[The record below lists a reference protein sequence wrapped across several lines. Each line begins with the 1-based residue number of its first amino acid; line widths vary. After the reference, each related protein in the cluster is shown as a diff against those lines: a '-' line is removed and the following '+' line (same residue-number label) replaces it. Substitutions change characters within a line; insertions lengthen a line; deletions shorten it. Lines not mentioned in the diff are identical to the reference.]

1 MELEISTEGQ
11 TRSLNRAVAMT
22 VVVLSVFMAV
32 AKIKDD
38 NVVQAM
44 QAAKTDMVDS
54 WNEYQAA
61 RLKLHMMEQTSE
73 IIRITSGPSLS
84 AEVVAK
90 LAAIEGEK
98 QRYQT
103 RSDALSAK
111 AKSFE
116 AVYDGLNLHDDQ
128 FDLADAA
135 LAISLSLAA
144 VAALTSIW
152 WLLFISWGFGG
163 FGFVMGLAGFAG
175 WSLHPD
181 WLVAILT

>member
-1 MELEISTEGQ
+1 MELEISTEGAAK
-11 TRSLNRAVAMT
+11 TLNRAVAMT
-22 VVVLSVFMAV
+22 VVMLSVFMAV

-61 RLKLHMMEQTSE
+61 RLKLHMMEQTGE
-73 IIRITSGPSLS
+73 IIRITSGPNLP
-84 AEVVAK
+84 AEVVTK
-90 LAAIEGEK
+90 LAGIEAEK

-103 RSDALSAK
+103 RSDSLAAK
-111 AKSFE
+111 AKHFE
-116 AVYDGLNLHDDQ
+116 EIYDGLNLHDDQ

-144 VAALTSIW
+144 VSALTGM
-152 WLLFISWGFGG
+152 WLLLFVSWGFGC
-163 FGFVMGLAGFAG
+163 FGLLMGVAGFAG
-175 WSLHPD
+175 WTLHPD
-181 WLVAILT
+181 WLVSILT

>member
-1 MELEISTEGQ
+1 MDLEISTEGAAK
-11 TRSLNRAVAMT
+11 RLNRAVAMT
-22 VVVLSVFMAV
+22 VVMLSVFMAV

-44 QAAKTDMVDS
+44 QSAKTDMVDS

-61 RLKLHMMEQTSE
+61 RLKLHMMEQTAE
-73 IIRITSGPSLS
+73 IIRVTSGPNLS
-84 AEVVAK
+84 AEVVTK
-90 LAAIEGEK
+90 LAAIEAEK

-111 AKSFE
+111 AKGFE
-116 AVYDGLNLHDDQ
+116 AVYDGLNVHDDQ

-144 VAALTSIW
+144 VAALTGMWI
-152 WLLFISWGFGG
+152 LLFVSWGFGG
-163 FGFVMGLAGFAG
+163 FGLLMGFAGFAG

-181 WLVAILT
+181 WLVTLLT